1 MKSDTKKSKHGKL
14 ILILM
19 IGIVFAPFL
28 FAWRLVHTGNSE
40 NLKLNNHGELIIPPS
55 RFTQLPLMN
64 LANQQPMSSDEL
76 LGKWWI
82 LYVGPSKCY
91 QECQTI
97 LYNMRQIKVAL
108 GKNSN
113 RVERVFIPHP
123 KCPQNVCEQYLNEF
137 YPDMLRV
144 QLQTQPFEALFR
156 EHSALK
162 HNEMIGNL
170 FILDPQ
176 GNIMMHYSPEQ
187 HPKDILTDLK
197 KLLRA
202 SKIG

>member
-1 MKSDTKKSKHGKL
+1 MKPDNKKSKHGKL
-14 ILILM
+14 ILFLM
-19 IGIVFAPFL
+19 IFIVFAPFL
-28 FAWRLVHTGNSE
+28 FAWRLVHTGNSD
-40 NLKLNNHGELIIPPS
+40 NLKLSNHGELITPPS
-55 RFTQLPLMN
+55 RFTELSLTN
-64 LANQQPMSSDEL
+64 LDNQQPMSSDEL

-91 QECQTI
+91 QECQNI

-113 RVERVFIPHP
+113 RVERIFIPHP
-123 KCPQNVCEQYLNEF
+123 QCPINVCEQYLSEF

-144 QLQTQPFEALFR
+144 KLQTQPFEALFK
-156 EHSALK
+156 ENSGYN
-162 HNEMIGNL
+162 HNEIIGDI
-170 FILDPQ
+170 FIIDPQ
-176 GNIMMHYSPEQ
+176 GNMMMHYSPEQ
-187 HPKDILTDLK
+187 DPQDILKDLK